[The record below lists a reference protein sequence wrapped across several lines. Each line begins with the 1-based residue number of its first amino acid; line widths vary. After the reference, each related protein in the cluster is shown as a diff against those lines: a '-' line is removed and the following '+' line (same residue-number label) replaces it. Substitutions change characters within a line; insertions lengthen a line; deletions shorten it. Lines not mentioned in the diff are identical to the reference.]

1 MVTRD
6 RPRFLAEAL
15 AGVAAQQP
23 APLEVRVGDDGGGS
37 SAPVVESLPLLQV
50 TLLPLSYGHAA
61 AARNAAAAAARGDVL
76 AFLDDDDVWR
86 PNHLAGLAAAFVDP
100 ELALAW
106 RDSEVVRERV
116 LADGTREPLAR
127 RRIAREWDHRLM
139 QRDDYVPPSSWG
151 IRRSVFEQLG
161 GFDVSFRFSEDW
173 DLLLR
178 VAAIAPV
185 RRVPGATVEVR
196 LREPGGAS
204 EHANTSATFGPDR
217 LACLEALAARHG
229 FETPAP
235 KTFWEVAEELG
246 EDCA

>member
-1 MVTRD
+1 RPADRGRAGRADPPARRRGGARGAPPVHGDARHPQTRDRGDARGARGARRRALGGDAEDGARALTRSPLEPGDPRDPRALPSVSVIVVTRD

-61 AARNAAAAAARGDVL
+61 AARNAAAAAAAGGGGAAGPGVGAGR

-86 PNHLAGLAAAFVDP
+86 PNHLAGLGAACVDP
-100 ELALAW
+100 ELARAW

-139 QRDDYVPPSSWG
+139 QRDDY
-151 IRRSVFEQLG
+151 
-161 GFDVSFRFSEDW
+161 
-173 DLLLR
+173 
-178 VAAIAPV
+178 
-185 RRVPGATVEVR
+185 
-196 LREPGGAS
+196 
-204 EHANTSATFGPDR
+204 
-217 LACLEALAARHG
+217 
-229 FETPAP
+229 
-235 KTFWEVAEELG
+235 
-246 EDCA
+246 